1 MPGHASLEPVTLLA
15 GPARA
20 RGVDVLSGRTDAGN
34 DMTVS
39 NDPGGSHGQ
48 PGSRSVMIVLA
59 YLPPFAVIPLLVGRD
74 DPEIHWHGAHGIVL
88 MTAEMLLLLGLL
100 VVALV
105 LGLMTAGIG
114 CALGLLVPIPFL
126 AFLVIHI
133 IAVVKAFGGKRL
145 IIPVVSEYAD
155 KF

>member
-1 MPGHASLEPVTLLA
+1 MMAP
-15 GPARA
+15 
-20 RGVDVLSGRTDAGN
+20 DA
-34 DMTVS
+34 
-39 NDPGGSHGQ
+39 PGGLHGQ
-48 PGSRSVMIVLA
+48 PSSRSIMIVLS
-59 YLPPFAVIPLLVGRD
+59 YLPPFAVIPLLVVKD
-74 DPEIHWHGAHGIVL
+74 DPEIHWHAKHGIVL
-88 MTAEMLLLLGLL
+88 MTAEMLLLLGLV

-105 LGLMTAGIG
+105 FGLMTAGIG

-126 AFLVIHI
+126 AFLVMHI